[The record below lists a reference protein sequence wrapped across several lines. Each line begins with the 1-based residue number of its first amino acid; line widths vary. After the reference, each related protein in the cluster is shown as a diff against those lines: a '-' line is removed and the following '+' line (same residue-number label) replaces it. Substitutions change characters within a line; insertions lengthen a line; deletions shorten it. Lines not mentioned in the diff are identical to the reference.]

1 MHSALYVSK
10 TGLAAQDTALTTISN
25 NLANVATVG
34 YKRDDAVFED
44 LLYQIKREPGA
55 LTSQDSQLPSGL
67 QLGSGVRVVG
77 TTKQFTQGSLEVTE
91 QAFDMA
97 VSGRGFFQIL
107 LPDGT
112 TTYTR
117 DGQFQINSDGT
128 IVTANGHPLEPAIT
142 IPANT
147 SQVTIGEDGVVTVT
161 VAGEVD
167 VQQVGQ
173 IDLADFVNPQGLKA
187 IGNNLFRETEA
198 SGNAQVGTPGLA
210 GVGSIK
216 QGMLETSNVEVVNE
230 LVNMITTQRAYEMNS
245 KVVSTADQML
255 QYISQ
260 NL

>member
-1 MHSALYVSK
+1 MHAALYVSK
-10 TGLAAQDTALTTISN
+10 TGLGAQDTALKTISN
-25 NLANVATVG
+25 NLANVSTVG
-34 YKRDDAVFED
+34 YKRDDAVFQD

-67 QLGSGVRVVG
+67 QVGTGVRVVG

-91 QAFDMA
+91 QTLDIA
-97 VSGRGFFQIL
+97 VNGRGMFQIL
-107 LPDGT
+107 MPDGT

-117 DGQFQINSDGT
+117 DGQFQVNSDGL

-142 IPANT
+142 IPENT
-147 SQVTIGEDGVVTVT
+147 STLTIGSDGTVT
-161 VAGEVD
+161 AAIQGETT
-167 VQQVGQ
+167 VQNLGQ
-173 IDLADFVNPQGLKA
+173 IDTVDFINPQGLKA

-198 SGNAQVGTPGLA
+198 SGNPQIGTPGLNGFGEINQ
-210 GVGSIK
+210 GV
-216 QGMLETSNVEVVNE
+216 LELSNVDVVNE
-230 LVNMITTQRAYEMNS
+230 LVSMITTQRAYEMNS